1 MATYRGVPYEAGVGP
16 ANSDV
21 VLFAACP
28 PPEALGFEPATG
40 HWRKQVI
47 RAEIDAL
54 WESRPVGVF
63 RGEPCIVLD
72 DLGDRLHVAYL
83 GTDADRARQLGY
95 WQVDRGVFEVLTP
108 KDEVTGLTEER
119 VDRPLRWSEHPGSAT
134 ARTAYPYGTAPWP
147 ALATPAAAA
156 PLPPAPS
163 SGPEHLTA
171 PAPPSGSASPSAPV
185 PPLAPAAPLA
195 PTPVPTLAAPPPA
208 PASPAPEP
216 MAGPVSATPPGADQL
231 SPALPADPYPAEP
244 GAQPLPGSS
253 PAGAAGPAATALPSR
268 PAPGGA
274 AEPPV
279 AGPAV
284 PPAGPPIGEP
294 PTGGP
299 PTAGLPTGG
308 GPPDRPRLDRPRVDG
323 PPLAGPRLAGAPAG
337 GPAPAEPAPA
347 EPGWTMAD
355 RSAAPEPAAPG
366 PYPANGAWPP
376 ADSMSG
382 PAFSPLPATNG
393 LHATGGAPPV
403 DYPGR
408 TYPGEPGR
416 STGADLG
423 GRAGRRQRVPT
434 RELFCELAD
443 LASIPRSAYAL
454 ETEAEGAMCL
464 LPTPAGFEVFI
475 AAGGVRHEVR
485 TFAEEETAYFYL
497 FGVLAAEAIRNGVLA
512 PAAAAAG
519 LRQGGG

>member
-1 MATYRGVPYEAGVGP
+1 MRYRLMATYRGVPYEAGVGP

-28 PPEALGFEPATG
+28 PPETLGFEPATG

-63 RGEPCIVLD
+63 CGEPCIVLD

-119 VDRPLRWSEHPGSAT
+119 VDRPLRWSEQPGSSP

-147 ALATPAAAA
+147 TLVTPA
-156 PLPPAPS
+156 LPPAP
-163 SGPEHLTA
+163 
-171 PAPPSGSASPSAPV
+171 
-185 PPLAPAAPLA
+185 
-195 PTPVPTLAAPPPA
+195 APPPA
-208 PASPAPEP
+208 PASLPAGVPPLAAVPPLAPETSPAPAPVPPSAAAAPPEP
-216 MAGPVSATPPGADQL
+216 QATHAATPASPAPDPLAGPVPDALPGADPHPPAL
-231 SPALPADPYPAEP
+231 PPDPISPALSADPYLAET
-244 GAQPLPGSS
+244 GAQPLPAPSA
-253 PAGAAGPAATALPSR
+253 AGTPGPAAAGLPSR
-268 PAPGGA
+268 PAPA
-274 AEPPV
+274 
-279 AGPAV
+279 
-284 PPAGPPIGEP
+284 
-294 PTGGP
+294 
-299 PTAGLPTGG
+299 
-308 GPPDRPRLDRPRVDG
+308 
-323 PPLAGPRLAGAPAG
+323 

-347 EPGWTMAD
+347 EPAGFVSD
-355 RSAAPEPAAPG
+355 LPAPSG
-366 PYPANGAWPP
+366 RYPANGAWPLP
-376 ADSMSG
+376 GSMSG
-382 PAFSPLPATNG
+382 PAFPPPAANGLPATG
-393 LHATGGAPPV
+393 RRAVV
-403 DYPGR
+403 DYPGH
-408 TYPGEPGR
+408 TYPGEP
-416 STGADLG
+416 TGPTGTDLG

-454 ETEAEGAMCL
+454 ETEMDGAMCL
-464 LPTPAGFEVFI
+464 LAAPAGFEVFT

-497 FGVLAAEAIRNGVLA
+497 FGVLAAEAIRNGALA
-512 PAAAAAG
+512 PAVAGAG
-519 LRQGGG
+519 LRQDGG